1 MLSTQREGLKPM
13 AMQANNICFALFI
26 AAAILGIVEL
36 PYSGR
41 FGLGFEMVSIAKN
54 LADTGRFA
62 NPIRMLDTGYTAA
75 NPPLYPLFLAVLFKV
90 FGSPT
95 SVAFA
100 ALMANVVANALTASW
115 LPRVSLLFFGDL
127 MPGVVAS
134 VLWMASVQ
142 VMPSWD
148 MDFTVAGLILFCL
161 IAPVGLKPESG
172 IVSGFGVGALAGLL
186 FLLNPSSLLVWLPW
200 VGYLLFRRKAAVR
213 QTLVATL
220 TVSLFF
226 FAWGGRNYLRLGAF
240 VMRTNLGQTLYASN
254 NDCAQSSMAA
264 DNLSDCYG
272 ANHPNESLSE
282 ARLMRSMGE
291 VRYDRLRT
299 RDAKMWIAEH
309 PARFRQLTLQRIRE
323 FWFPA
328 VFLGSKPGTAS
339 LSDLCGVAG
348 DCVVDTWPGSDDLA
362 PGSDRHLRAGGAT
375 DLSAD
380 VLPGGQ
386 RCALPVSRAVAV
398 VAACGIPCLARVL
411 LFLRAVSKLRR
422 IL

>member
-328 VFLGSKPGTAS
+328 VFWDPSLELHPYQTCAVWLVTALSIPGLVLMIWRREAIAIY
-339 LSDLCGVAG
+339 V
-348 DCVVDTWPGSDDLA
+348 LA
-362 PGSDRHLRAGGAT
+362 
-375 DLSAD
+375 
-380 VLPGGQ
+380 
-386 RCALPVSRAVAV
+386 
-398 VAACGIPCLARVL
+398 VL
-411 LFLRAVSKLRR
+411 LIYPLMYYLVVSDVRYRFPVLWLSLLPAGYLVWRVCCYSFVPSR
-422 IL
+422 N